1 MPDGGV
7 NVNVL
12 SVVVQ
17 LMNFTLT
24 GYSMQELKMTDM
36 ELVLWTLAQTSG
48 VLLIIGVSVVIIAR
62 TCVDARLE
70 FASPV
75 TGKRVLVLGAGVGIA
90 EPSSP
95 VRYSGVRRHSLSSE
109 SERG

>member
-1 MPDGGV
+1 MT
-7 NVNVL
+7 
-12 SVVVQ
+12 Q
-17 LMNFTLT
+17 L
-24 GYSMQELKMTDM
+24 
-36 ELVLWTLAQTSG
+36 ELVLFTLARTSG
-48 VLLIIGVSVVIIAR
+48 VMLIIGVAILMIAR
-62 TCVDARLE
+62 TCADARLE